1 MSIHLYYKYGFPNI
15 ADKEFTECLK
25 LFNTPKSLI
34 LKNVPKRIYM
44 NKDMKDPLYE
54 VLGELEIDDIKTWD
68 GVFNIRSIRG
78 FESIYLKLIK
88 VGNLSEASKYLSSH
102 SWGMAIDI
110 NASTNKLN
118 TKGDMNARIV
128 ETFLKHG
135 FMWGGNFK
143 RLDPMHFEL

>member
-1 MSIHLYYKYGFPNI
+1 MGIHLYNKYGFPNL
-15 ADKEFTECLK
+15 ADKEFTKHLK

-34 LKNVPKRIYM
+34 SKNVPKRIYM
-44 NKDMKDPLYE
+44 NADMKEPLYA
-54 VLGELEIDDIKTWD
+54 VLNELHEGDIKTWD
-68 GVFNIRSIRG
+68 GVFNIRPIRG
-78 FESIYLKLIK
+78 YENLYLKLIE

-118 TKGDMNARIV
+118 TKGDMNHRIV